1 MRRGQRNL
9 LAWMCLLGL
18 GALNGCNPAVT
29 EKEKKPA
36 AATAP
41 AEEIAPPAAP
51 SAEAKKPDVA
61 TTTAAPVASR
71 ADTPALVADAK
82 PAAAA
87 EAAVA
92 KTPPAPPK
100 YLDGVPLIPR
110 TALFGNPDKS
120 SPRISPDGKRLAYL
134 APVGGVMNVWVGPA
148 DDPAAAKPVTEDKKR
163 GIRGFLGI
171 HEQSYL
177 VRAGSRWRREL
188 ARLCRQSGR

>member
-71 ADTPALVADAK
+71 ADTPA
-82 PAAAA
+82 PRCGR
-87 EAAVA
+87 EA
-92 KTPPAPPK
+92 
-100 YLDGVPLIPR
+100 
-110 TALFGNPDKS
+110 
-120 SPRISPDGKRLAYL
+120 
-134 APVGGVMNVWVGPA
+134 GG
-148 DDPAAAKPVTEDKKR
+148 
-163 GIRGFLGI
+163 
-171 HEQSYL
+171 
-177 VRAGSRWRREL
+177 
-188 ARLCRQSGR
+188 SGRSCRGQDAPRAS